1 MDDVRLVQGLEP
13 EQDAARV
20 EPRRRRTHGA
30 VPFHEVVEIA
40 ARVVESSAW
49 TGEPSDRR
57 RLWVSGD
64 SAQQSSSTLLWARV
78 QGRQQQQGRVRGA
91 GSTHPRM

>member
-1 MDDVRLVQGLEP
+1 MGAWGDGRGF
-13 EQDAARV
+13 
-20 EPRRRRTHGA
+20 RRCNGS
-30 VPFHEVVEIA
+30 VGSHELWLA
-40 ARVVESSAW
+40 GNGRVESSAW

-57 RLWVSGD
+57 RLWGSGD